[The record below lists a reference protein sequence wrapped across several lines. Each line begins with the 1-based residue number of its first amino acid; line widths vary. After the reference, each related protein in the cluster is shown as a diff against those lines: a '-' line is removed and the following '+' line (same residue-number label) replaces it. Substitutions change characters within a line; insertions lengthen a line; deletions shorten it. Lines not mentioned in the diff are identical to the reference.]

1 MFTSVLDEVGNFLE
15 KEGYGVVKCASPSM
29 CLPARCGPDRISA
42 DDGRMNSKARD
53 TALHTISDDPL
64 KRIIFVSLKAGG
76 VGLNI
81 TACNH
86 VILLD
91 PWWNPYVEDQAIAR
105 AWRIGQTKEVHVY
118 HLVCPETVE
127 DRILEVQR
135 RKKVEVEAFL
145 EGLAVVTHE
154 GDHDTPNVTMTSRV

>member
-1 MFTSVLDEVGNFLE
+1 
-15 KEGYGVVKCASPSM
+15 
-29 CLPARCGPDRISA
+29 
-42 DDGRMNSKARD
+42 MNTKARD
-53 TALHTISDDPL
+53 AALHTISNDPS
-64 KRIIFVSLKAGG
+64 KTIILVSLKAGG

-135 RKKVEVEAFL
+135 RKKGEVEAFL
-145 EGLAVVTHE
+145 EGLAVVTHG
-154 GDHDTPNVTMTSRV
+154 GDHAPNVTMNSSV